1 VALQGADAPA
11 ADRGLHELNARH
23 ERLIVLLLAGS
34 EREILERS
42 FVDLADLVE
51 HVGAQI
57 PSGTVTEPFRRIGTE
72 GLFTT
77 SPGVGLGLSIVRA
90 VARAHGG
97 DVHAQPRGGGGLVIT
112 VTFPAG
118 T

>member
-1 VALQGADAPA
+1 
-11 ADRGLHELNARH
+11 
-23 ERLIVLLLAGS
+23 VLLLAGS

-42 FVDLADLVE
+42 FVDLADMA
-51 HVGAQI
+51 HVAAQV
-57 PSGTVTEPFRRIGTE
+57 PSGTVTEPFRRLGTE

-77 SPGVGLGLSIVRA
+77 SPGVGLRLSIVRA